1 MAKSHLSF
9 KGSLIEA
16 ELVAAKFKEGGVDVE
31 VTSRGDIQIILFQEP
46 EDPPCRVQLQR
57 AIEAQPDSD
66 LESS

>member
-1 MAKSHLSF
+1 MF
-9 KGSLIEA
+9 
-16 ELVAAKFKEGGVDVE
+16 DVE

-46 EDPPCRVQLQR
+46 EDSPCRVQLQR